1 LSASINRAASIRHD
15 SIASRCRW
23 EPRWG
28 ARVAW
33 KREGGEH
40 TFSSPD
46 KRAFTTKT
54 DRGRQETSA
63 HVGTNTAPFKGQPG
77 GSVRG
82 QQLLQAPQ
90 GVGGRGGCAAR
101 GLPTKRPPE
110 EGREQCVCGWRGHR
124 PRFQTQRLCQ
134 SHTASLR
141 CCGARAAACGASS
154 QQHVCHTG
162 GGACGSPRLWFGLR
176 VAVSAWEVKR
186 VCGC

>member
-1 LSASINRAASIRHD
+1 MTRRRHVQKGRIRGHNSHHGGGRTGARVGSSPCPPR
-15 SIASRCRW
+15 SIARPRSGTTASRHGVVGSLVG
-23 EPRWG
+23 G

-46 KRAFTTKT
+46 KRALTKT

-134 SHTASLR
+134 SHTAS
-141 CCGARAAACGASS
+141 
-154 QQHVCHTG
+154 
-162 GGACGSPRLWFGLR
+162 
-176 VAVSAWEVKR
+176 
-186 VCGC
+186 